1 MIHSQ
6 NETDPIINEEVTSE
20 DIVPVTKNS
29 WLNPTNDL
37 GKLESGFV
45 MDSITY
51 GSVSKPNLKEL
62 QVVKIKKTASIK

>member
-6 NETDPIINEEVTSE
+6 NETDPIINEEVTPEE

-45 MDSITY
+45 LDDAVYST
-51 GSVSKPNLKEL
+51 K
-62 QVVKIKKTASIK
+62 QTQTKTTRFTIRNRK